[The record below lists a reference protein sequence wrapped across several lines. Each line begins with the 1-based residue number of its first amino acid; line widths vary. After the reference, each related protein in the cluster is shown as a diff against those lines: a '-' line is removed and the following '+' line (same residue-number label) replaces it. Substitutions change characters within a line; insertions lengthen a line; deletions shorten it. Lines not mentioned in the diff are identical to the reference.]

1 MHIVAGRRCL
11 GTDLPRLPGHEATAP
26 CAAPAPT
33 PAGGPYPGTV
43 VVVVRGAQ

>member
-11 GTDLPRLPGHEATAP
+11 GIDLPRLPGHEATAP
-26 CAAPAPT
+26 SAPPA
-33 PAGGPYPGTV
+33 PAGGPYSGTV